1 MNNNISQLNPE
12 FNYILSAEQFIGMR
26 YALRVLLFNLR
37 TKDNNLEFVPPFE
50 DREDIIN
57 DLQNLLN
64 DTDFN
69 KVRLSNF
76 ITNS

>member
-1 MNNNISQLNPE
+1 
-12 FNYILSAEQFIGMR
+12 MR

-37 TKDNNLEFVPPFE
+37 TKDNNLEFIPPFE

-69 KVRLSNF
+69 KVRLSNY
-76 ITNS
+76 INK